1 MIKVNYVVSNNLIKS
16 VSIKG
21 HAFYDNYGKD
31 IVCAAVSS
39 IVTTTINNIIA
50 LEENTIKY
58 DTKEGN
64 VCITVL
70 RNSKVTDKLLNVM
83 LNMLKEL
90 ATDYPQNIKI
100 GGLKWI
106 L

>member
-1 MIKVNYVVSNNLIKS
+1 MIKVNCVVSNSLIEK
-16 VSIKG
+16 VIIKG
-21 HAFYDNYGKD
+21 HADYDTLGKD

-50 LEENTIKY
+50 LEKNTIKY

-70 RNSKVTDKLLNVM
+70 RNSDVTNKLLNV
-83 LNMLKEL
+83 LIDMLKEL

-100 GGLKWI
+100 GGLK
-106 L
+106 

>member
-21 HAFYDNYGKD
+21 HAFYDTYGKD

-39 IVTTTINNIIA
+39 IVTTTINDILA
-50 LEENTIKY
+50 LTEDKIKY
-58 DTKEGN
+58 DTQDGN
-64 VCITVL
+64 VLITVVSD
-70 RNSKVTDKLLNVM
+70 NEVVEKLLNVM

-90 ATDYPQNIKI
+90 ASDYSKNIKI
-100 GGLKWI
+100 GGLK
-106 L
+106 

>member
-1 MIKVNYVVSNNLIKS
+1 MIVVTASSNRITAT
-16 VSIKG
+16 G
-21 HAFYDNYGKD
+21 HARYAQQGKD

-39 IVTTTINNIIA
+39 IVTTTINNVIA
-50 LEENTIKY
+50 LEDDTIKY

-64 VCITVL
+64 VFITVL

-100 GGLKWI
+100 GGLK
-106 L
+106 

>member
-1 MIKVNYVVSNNLIKS
+1 MIKVNCVVSNGLIERL
-16 VSIKG
+16 SIKG
-21 HAFYDNYGKD
+21 HADYDTLGKD

-50 LEENTIKY
+50 LEKNTIKY

-70 RNSKVTDKLLNVM
+70 RNSDVTNKLLNV
-83 LNMLKEL
+83 LIDMLKEL

-100 GGLKWI
+100 GGLK
-106 L
+106 

>member
-1 MIKVNYVVSNNLIKS
+1 MIKVNCVVSNGLIERL
-16 VSIKG
+16 SIKG
-21 HAFYDNYGKD
+21 HADYDTLGKD

-39 IVTTTINNIIA
+39 IVTTTIKNIIA

-70 RNSKVTDKLLNVM
+70 RNSDVTNKLLNV
-83 LNMLKEL
+83 LIDMLKEL

-100 GGLKWI
+100 GGLK
-106 L
+106 

>member
-1 MIKVNYVVSNNLIKS
+1 MIKVNCVVSNGLIEK
-16 VSIKG
+16 VIIKG
-21 HAFYDNYGKD
+21 HADYDTLGKD

-50 LEENTIKY
+50 LEKNTIKY

-70 RNSKVTDKLLNVM
+70 RNSDVTNKLLNV
-83 LNMLKEL
+83 LIDMLKEL

-100 GGLKWI
+100 GGLK
-106 L
+106 

>member
-21 HAFYDNYGKD
+21 HAFYDTYGKD

-39 IVTTTINNIIA
+39 IVTTTINDILA
-50 LEENTIKY
+50 LTEDKIKY
-58 DTKEGN
+58 YTQDGN
-64 VCITVL
+64 VLITVVSD
-70 RNSKVTDKLLNVM
+70 NEVVEKLLNVM

-90 ATDYPQNIKI
+90 ASDYPKNIKI
-100 GGLKWI
+100 GGLK
-106 L
+106 

>member
-21 HAFYDNYGKD
+21 HAFYDTYGKD

-39 IVTTTINNIIA
+39 IVTTTINDILA
-50 LEENTIKY
+50 LTEDKIKY
-58 DTKEGN
+58 DTQDGN
-64 VCITVL
+64 VLITVVSD
-70 RNSKVTDKLLNVM
+70 NEVVESLLNVM

-90 ATDYPQNIKI
+90 ASDYPKNIKI
-100 GGLKWI
+100 GGLK
-106 L
+106 

>member
-1 MIKVNYVVSNNLIKS
+1 MIKVNCVVSNGLIEK
-16 VSIKG
+16 VCIKG
-21 HAFYDNYGKD
+21 HADYDTLGKD

-50 LEENTIKY
+50 LEKNTIKY

-70 RNSKVTDKLLNVM
+70 RNSDVTNKLLNV
-83 LNMLKEL
+83 LIDMLKEL

-100 GGLKWI
+100 GGLK
-106 L
+106 

>member
-1 MIKVNYVVSNNLIKS
+1 MIKVNCVVSNGLIERL
-16 VSIKG
+16 SIKG
-21 HAFYDNYGKD
+21 HADYDTLGKD

-39 IVTTTINNIIA
+39 IVTTTINNIIV

-70 RNSKVTDKLLNVM
+70 RNSDVTNKLLNV
-83 LNMLKEL
+83 LIDMLKEL

-100 GGLKWI
+100 GGLK
-106 L
+106 

>member
-21 HAFYDNYGKD
+21 HAFYDTYGKD

-39 IVTTTINNIIA
+39 IVTTTINDILA
-50 LEENTIKY
+50 LTEDKIKY
-58 DTKEGN
+58 DTQDGN
-64 VCITVL
+64 VLITVVSD
-70 RNSKVTDKLLNVM
+70 NEVVEKLLNVM

-90 ATDYPQNIKI
+90 TSDYPKNIKI
-100 GGLKWI
+100 GGLK
-106 L
+106 

>member
-1 MIKVNYVVSNNLIKS
+1 MITIRLQKNQDRQFSGFQIS
-16 VSIKG
+16 G
-21 HAFYDNYGKD
+21 HAEYSEAGSD

-39 IVTTTINNIIA
+39 IVTTTINNVIA
-50 LEENTIKY
+50 LEDDTIKY

-100 GGLKWI
+100 GGLK
-106 L
+106 

>member
-21 HAFYDNYGKD
+21 HAFYDTYGKD

-70 RNSKVTDKLLNVM
+70 RNSDVTNKLLNV
-83 LNMLKEL
+83 LIDMLKEL

-100 GGLKWI
+100 GGLK
-106 L
+106 

>member
-21 HAFYDNYGKD
+21 HAFYDTYGKD

-39 IVTTTINNIIA
+39 IVTTTINDILA
-50 LEENTIKY
+50 LTEDKIKY
-58 DTKEGN
+58 DTQDGI
-64 VCITVL
+64 VLITVVSD
-70 RNSKVTDKLLNVM
+70 NEVVEKLLNVM

-90 ATDYPQNIKI
+90 ASDYPKNIKI
-100 GGLKWI
+100 GGLK
-106 L
+106 

>member
-21 HAFYDNYGKD
+21 HAFYDTYGKD

-39 IVTTTINNIIA
+39 IVTTTINDILA
-50 LEENTIKY
+50 LTEDKIKY
-58 DTKEGN
+58 DTQDGN
-64 VCITVL
+64 VLITVVSD
-70 RNSKVTDKLLNVM
+70 NEVVKKLLNVM

-90 ATDYPQNIKI
+90 ASDYPKNIKI
-100 GGLKWI
+100 GGLK
-106 L
+106 

>member
-21 HAFYDNYGKD
+21 HAFYDTYGKD

-39 IVTTTINNIIA
+39 IVTTTINDILA
-50 LEENTIKY
+50 LTEDKIKY
-58 DTKEGN
+58 DTQDGN
-64 VCITVL
+64 VLITVVSD
-70 RNSKVTDKLLNVM
+70 NEVVEKLLNIM

-90 ATDYPQNIKI
+90 ASDYPKNIKI
-100 GGLKWI
+100 GGLK
-106 L
+106 

>member
-21 HAFYDNYGKD
+21 HAFYDTYGKD

-39 IVTTTINNIIA
+39 IVTTTINDILA
-50 LEENTIKY
+50 LTENKIKY
-58 DTKEGN
+58 DIQDGN
-64 VCITVL
+64 VLITVVSD
-70 RNSKVTDKLLNVM
+70 NEVVEKLLNVM

-90 ATDYPQNIKI
+90 ASDYPKNIKI
-100 GGLKWI
+100 GGLK
-106 L
+106 

>member
-1 MIKVNYVVSNNLIKS
+1 MIKVNCAVSNGLIERI
-16 VSIKG
+16 SIKG
-21 HAFYDNYGKD
+21 HADYDTLGKD

-39 IVTTTINNIIA
+39 IVTTSINNIIA

-70 RNSKVTDKLLNVM
+70 RNSEVTNKLLNV
-83 LNMLKEL
+83 LIDMLKEL

-100 GGLKWI
+100 GGLR
-106 L
+106 

>member
-21 HAFYDNYGKD
+21 HAFYDTYGKD

-39 IVTTTINNIIA
+39 IVTTTINDILA
-50 LEENTIKY
+50 LTEDKIKY
-58 DTKEGN
+58 DTQDGN
-64 VCITVL
+64 VLITVVSD
-70 RNSKVTDKLLNVM
+70 NEVVEKLLNVM

-90 ATDYPQNIKI
+90 ESDYPKNIKI
-100 GGLKWI
+100 GGLK
-106 L
+106 

>member
-1 MIKVNYVVSNNLIKS
+1 MIKVNCVVSNGLIERL
-16 VSIKG
+16 SIKG
-21 HAFYDNYGKD
+21 HADYDTLGKD

-70 RNSKVTDKLLNVM
+70 RNSDVTNKLLNV
-83 LNMLKEL
+83 LIDMLKEL

-100 GGLKWI
+100 GGLK
-106 L
+106 

>member
-1 MIKVNYVVSNNLIKS
+1 MIKVNCVVSNGLIERL
-16 VSIKG
+16 SIKG
-21 HAFYDNYGKD
+21 HADYDTLGKD

-39 IVTTTINNIIA
+39 IVTTSINNIIA

-64 VCITVL
+64 VCIAVL
-70 RNSKVTDKLLNVM
+70 RNSDVTNKLLNV
-83 LNMLKEL
+83 LIDMLKEL

-100 GGLKWI
+100 GGLK
-106 L
+106 

>member
-1 MIKVNYVVSNNLIKS
+1 MIKVNCVVSNGLISKI
-16 VSIKG
+16 SIKG
-21 HAFYDNYGKD
+21 HADYDTLGKD

-50 LEENTIKY
+50 LEKNTIKY

-90 ATDYPQNIKI
+90 AADYPQNIKI
-100 GGLKWI
+100 GGLK
-106 L
+106 

>member
-21 HAFYDNYGKD
+21 HAFYDTYGKD

-39 IVTTTINNIIA
+39 IVTTTINDI
-50 LEENTIKY
+50 LVLTEDKIKY
-58 DTKEGN
+58 DTQDGN
-64 VCITVL
+64 VSITVVSD
-70 RNSKVTDKLLNVM
+70 NEVVEKLLNVM

-90 ATDYPQNIKI
+90 ASDYPKNIKI
-100 GGLKWI
+100 GGLK
-106 L
+106 

>member
-1 MIKVNYVVSNNLIKS
+1 MIKVNCVVSNGLIERL
-16 VSIKG
+16 SIKG
-21 HAFYDNYGKD
+21 HADYDTFGKD

-70 RNSKVTDKLLNVM
+70 RNSDVTNKLLNV
-83 LNMLKEL
+83 LIDMLKEL

-100 GGLKWI
+100 GGLK
-106 L
+106 

>member
-1 MIKVNYVVSNNLIKS
+1 MIKVNCVVSNGLIERL
-16 VSIKG
+16 SIKG
-21 HAFYDNYGKD
+21 HADYDTLGKD

-70 RNSKVTDKLLNVM
+70 RNSDVTNKLLNV
-83 LNMLKEL
+83 LINMLKEL
-90 ATDYPQNIKI
+90 ATDYSQNIKI
-100 GGLKWI
+100 GGLK
-106 L
+106 